1 MYCASFHSFH
11 PHLSTLH
18 TAKRELDKLQI
29 TCTNMQIFIDH
40 YSEMLS
46 VGASLVNL
54 IQLDHNHVDPA

>member
-1 MYCASFHSFH
+1 
-11 PHLSTLH
+11 
-18 TAKRELDKLQI
+18 
-29 TCTNMQIFIDH
+29 MQTFIDH